1 MSRRVVITGV
11 GVVSALGVGRE
22 SMWRGL
28 TEGRCGLAPLTLF
41 DPTGL
46 PCTIAGEAKE
56 DDGSLITAKNY
67 VPKHYRKAVKVMAR
81 DIELAVAAAKL
92 AVDDAGLV
100 TRATFGE
107 SSETPAPSSSA
118 TDPVGPSFTYPSERM
133 GCSIGAGLIAA
144 EAGEIAQAFDKAR
157 SGDGAGMDLRVW
169 GNNESGGGGGG
180 MNHLTPL
187 WLLKYLPNMLA
198 CHVTIIHGAQG
209 PSNTI
214 TCGESSALLSIG
226 ESVRVIERGSADM
239 CFSGGAESK
248 LNLLG
253 VFRQG
258 QAGRLADAGPDV
270 DVRSLVRPFD
280 ESAGGMIMGEGGGI
294 LILEL
299 AEKAAARGAKVYAE
313 VAGFGAGQS
322 AAALPGLD
330 GVDGYRYAVQSA
342 LSDAGVN
349 AAEIDAIVPLGLG
362 EPGCDAME
370 AEALFQVFGDQL
382 ESIPMVTL
390 SPHVGNCHAGM
401 GGLSAGVGAMLL
413 AQQALPGRLG
423 VADRG
428 RLRRGVRANAEPGGP
443 ANLKHVLVCSASLG
457 GQNAALVLRRTTN

>member
-1 MSRRVVITGV
+1 MARTVVITGV
-11 GVVSALGVGRE
+11 GVVSALGAGRE
-22 SMWRGL
+22 ALWRGL
-28 TEGRCGLAPLTLF
+28 TEGRCGLAPITLF

-100 TRATFGE
+100 TRASFGE
-107 SSETPAPSSSA
+107 SGELTVGDDPGA
-118 TDPVGPSFTYPSERM
+118 TVGTYPPERM

-144 EAGEIAQAFDKAR
+144 DAGEIAQAFDKAR
-157 SGDGAGMDLRVW
+157 SADENEAGGIDLRVW
-169 GNNESGGGGGG
+169 GNNEMGGGGGG

-258 QAGRLADAGPDV
+258 QAGRLAKAGPDV
-270 DVRSLVRPFD
+270 DVRGLVRPFD

-299 AEKAAARGAKVYAE
+299 AERAKSRGAKVYAE

-322 AAALPGLD
+322 AVALPGLE

-342 LSDAGVN
+342 LADAEINPGD
-349 AAEIDAIVPLGLG
+349 IDAIVPLGLG
-362 EPGCDAME
+362 ESGCDAME
-370 AEALFQVFGDQL
+370 AEALFQVFGDRL

-390 SPHVGNCHAGM
+390 APHMGNCHAGM
-401 GGLSAGVGAMLL
+401 GGVSAGVGAMLL
-413 AQQALPGRLG
+413 SQQALPGRLG
-423 VADRG
+423 VSDRS
-428 RLRRGVRANAEPGGP
+428 RLRRGVRAHAEPGGP

-457 GQNAALVLRRTTN
+457 GQNAALVLRRSAS